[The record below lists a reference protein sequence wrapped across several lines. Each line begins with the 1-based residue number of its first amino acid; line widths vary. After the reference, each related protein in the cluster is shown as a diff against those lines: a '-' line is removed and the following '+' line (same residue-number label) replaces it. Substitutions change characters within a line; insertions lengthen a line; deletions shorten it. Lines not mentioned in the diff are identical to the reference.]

1 MRIKTGELNEEGE
14 PGMFE
19 WDGEVESVVAGP
31 VVVFFTP
38 DPEAANGG
46 VIDPVDLSE
55 ADKLPKAKLAELC
68 GVFANG
74 PRDQYPAFALCSED
88 LGRAIKTASELCA
101 RLVTKT
107 VVEKKI
113 VKKTV
118 VIASQEISKD
128 FTLSEH
134 KAEKESYEGAFL
146 EASGALEAASSVEY
160 TKGAESKTGRRRLA
174 GGTSTAHWKLG
185 FESDDKA
192 DAAQATVS
200 SPKFAEAVA
209 KESGVEVKPAKAT
222 VKVVEV
228 EVSVKTVKV
237 ELVDSTT
244 KKPTESKPDT
254 TGKPTESKPD
264 TTGKPTESK
273 PDTTGKPTGSKPTS
287 GVGAGLRIRS
297 PHASIE
303 LGSDVKIKRVGDGKL
318 GVDANVHVNGA
329 VNVKKLYIGGL
340 SIEEIVQKLVAEALK
355 NK

>member
-1 MRIKTGELNEEGE
+1 MG
-14 PGMFE
+14 
-19 WDGEVESVVAGP
+19 
-31 VVVFFTP
+31 
-38 DPEAANGG
+38 
-46 VIDPVDLSE
+46 
-55 ADKLPKAKLAELC
+55 
-68 GVFANG
+68 
-74 PRDQYPAFALCSED
+74 
-88 LGRAIKTASELCA
+88 
-101 RLVTKT
+101 
-107 VVEKKI
+107 
-113 VKKTV
+113 
-118 VIASQEISKD
+118 
-128 FTLSEH
+128 
-134 KAEKESYEGAFL
+134 
-146 EASGALEAASSVEY
+146 
-160 TKGAESKTGRRRLA
+160 
-174 GGTSTAHWKLG
+174 
-185 FESDDKA
+185 KA

-209 KESGVEVKPAKAT
+209 KESGVEVNPAKAT

-244 KKPTESKPDT
+244 KKPT
-254 TGKPTESKPD
+254 
-264 TTGKPTESK
+264 
-273 PDTTGKPTGSKPTS
+273 GSKPAT